1 MELLNSAEN
10 VLDILCLWDSDKE
23 QALGLNEIS
32 KLTGINKS
40 TVHKILQSLKKRNLV
55 QQNEANKKYS
65 LGVGILR
72 LSTCVLKNLDLREI
86 AHPLLKQLAYM
97 CQNTVTLGIRSENN
111 FIFIDRIDGRD
122 NVRFYCDIGKVTP
135 FYGGAAAKAL
145 FSHLNDKDINKILQS
160 MEEKKFTEKTKGRT
174 ALIEEIK
181 LIRKNG
187 FSLSDEE
194 VDIGVLAIG
203 APIFDYRGD
212 AIAGVAVAGI
222 KQTFTPEI
230 LEINKKLLLEYTHII
245 SKKMG
250 YSGNIR
256 K

>member
-1 MELLNSAEN
+1 MELLKSAEN
-10 VLDILCLWDSDKE
+10 VLNILCLWESNKE
-23 QALGLNEIS
+23 QSLGLNEIS

-40 TVHKILQSLKKRNLV
+40 TVHKILQSLKKRNFV
-55 QQNEANKKYS
+55 QQNEVNRKYS

-72 LSTCVLKNLDLREI
+72 LGTCVLKNLDLREV
-86 AHPLLKQLAYM
+86 AHPLLKQLAHM
-97 CQNTVTLGIRSENN
+97 CQNTVTLGIRSDNN

-145 FSHLNDKDINKILQS
+145 FAHLSDGDINKILQS
-160 MEEKKFTEKTKGRT
+160 IEEKKFTKKTKGKS
-174 ALIEEIK
+174 ALMEEIK
-181 LIRKNG
+181 SIRKNG
-187 FSLSDEE
+187 FSISDEE
-194 VDIGVLAIG
+194 VDIGVLAVG
-203 APIFDYRGD
+203 APIFDYSGK
-212 AIAGVAVAGI
+212 AIAGVAIAGI
-222 KQTFTPEI
+222 KQTFTSEI

-250 YSGNIR
+250 CSSNTY